1 MAPSISLF
9 LSLLVATPLIPYGTA
24 SSLKAISLDFQVRR
38 SLPSPPSIG
47 KRETNTADLT
57 RRQVGYYAELAVGTP
72 PQEFM
77 VHIDTGNDIRSS
89 STAKEIRQTFGIT
102 FDDTSN
108 HTGTFI
114 TDTVTFAEAILPD
127 MQLGLVKQS
136 AGLPP
141 IGLDTYAAGR
151 IGLGF
156 EELEAGVVR
165 KNQTGYPSIVSEL
178 VANGFIETKAYSLW
192 LGSTASLNGSILF
205 GAVDSSKY
213 KGSLIAVPT
222 ALSLL
227 AVEARER
234 RQAVQMTSLTL
245 NTDSGASALI
255 SPETVLYA
263 HLDSGSS
270 TNWLPSSMAEAVYS
284 AAGVMRD
291 ASTQNRP
298 YVACNM
304 STAAAT
310 FTFGFGGPL
319 GPQISVSMADL
330 VYPFTNNITFGDG
343 TPACYFDLEST
354 QKPYAI
360 LGVSFLRSAYA
371 VFDLENRQIA
381 LAQANIDGKTN
392 ITASSNSSSS
402 ISQITRGSNGI
413 PGVGLILPALPYPE
427 TYISEYSANFTRPM
441 ADFTP
446 ATKTD
451 NIRVSNLPPTAS
463 FTAEGP
469 ANLGTAGTALA
480 TPTPASDGNGSA
492 PGVGVPTPILPG
504 PTGEAGAGN
513 GTVPESEG
521 VMDVRISMAVVCAG
535 LTLGVAAMVMEICSP

>member
-77 VHIDTGNDIRSS
+77 VHIDTGSSDTWIPSIESNICQSVPAASRPPLKKSAKRSES
-89 STAKEIRQTFGIT
+89 PLMTPLTT
-102 FDDTSN
+102 
-108 HTGTFI
+108 
-114 TDTVTFAEAILPD
+114 L
-127 MQLGLVKQS
+127 LGLVKQS